1 MIKTIRELLIE
12 WWAGNATTKM
22 PIPTIYTYDV
32 EVDGKT
38 IKIESMIKSWMYI
51 HYKAR
56 RKYPN
61 AKYIRIINQTKTY

>member
-1 MIKTIRELLIE
+1 MIKTIKELLIE
-12 WWAGNATTKM
+12 WWADSNTTKM

-38 IKIESMIKSWMYI
+38 IKIESMIKSRMYI

>member
-1 MIKTIRELLIE
+1 MIKTIKGLLIE
-12 WWAGNATTKM
+12 WWADSTTTKM

-56 RKYPN
+56 RKYSN